1 MSVLITENAA
11 LVALCE
17 QLQQQAFI
25 TIDTEFL
32 REKTYYPQLCLI
44 QVGAGDGSIFA
55 AIDPLARGLDL
66 NPLFAVLKNTAILKV
81 FHAARQDLEILYI
94 LMNELPTPVFDT
106 QIAAMVCGYGEQVGY
121 ENLIGKVLGR
131 SIDKSQQFTDWSRRP
146 LSDAQIEYA
155 LADVIHLRDA
165 YIKMIAQMERE
176 QRAHWID
183 EENAKLIDMALY
195 ESNPEDAWLRIKRR
209 QSKPYYLA
217 RLRAVATWRERHAR
231 DRDRP
236 RGWILHDD
244 ALQEIAMTNPKDEAA
259 LKAVRALKKAGVMDM
274 EGLLAAIHAANALPK
289 EACPQENRPEPF
301 PEQLEPARDMLRLLL
316 KRQAN
321 EFRIAPRLIADN
333 DVLRA
338 LLEGKRELA
347 CLQGWRQDVFGCH
360 ALDLLEGRI
369 AIRLQNGGQEVVF
382 EV

>member
-1 MSVLITENAA
+1 MSVLITDNTA
-11 LVALCE
+11 LAQLCE
-17 QLQQQAFI
+17 QLQQQTFI

-44 QVGAGDGSIFA
+44 QVGAGDGSVFA
-55 AIDPLARGLDL
+55 AIDPLAQGLDL
-66 NPLFAVLKNTAILKV
+66 ETLFGILRNARIIKV
-81 FHAARQDLEILYI
+81 FHAARQDLEILFM
-94 LMNELPTPVFDT
+94 LMGELPSSVFDT
-106 QIAAMVCGYGEQVGY
+106 QIAAMVCGHGEQIGY

-146 LSDAQIEYA
+146 LSEAQLSYA

-165 YIKMIAQMERE
+165 YLKMLAQMQREERE
-176 QRAHWID
+176 SWI
-183 EENAKLIDMALY
+183 EEEHAKLMDITCY
-195 ESNPEDAWLRIKRR
+195 VSSPEEAWLRVKHR

-217 RLRAVATWRERHAR
+217 RLRTVAAWRERHAR
-231 DRDRP
+231 ERNRP

-259 LKAVRALKKAGVMDM
+259 VKAVRALKKVGVMDM
-274 EGLLAAIHAANALPK
+274 DGLLAAIHEANALPK
-289 EACPQENRPEPF
+289 EACPQEERTEPF
-301 PEQLEPARDMLRLLL
+301 PESLEPARDMLRLLL

-321 EFRIAPRLIADN
+321 EYRIAPRLIADN
-333 DVLRA
+333 DMLRA
-338 LLEGKRELA
+338 LLEGKRDVA
-347 CLQGWRQDVFGCH
+347 CLQGWRHGVFGAS

-369 AIRLQNGGQEVVF
+369 AMRLIDKGREVVF

>member
-1 MSVLITENAA
+1 MNLMITDNAA
-11 LVALCE
+11 LINLCE
-17 QLQQQAFI
+17 ELHTQTFI

-44 QVGAGDGSIFA
+44 QVGAGDGSVFA
-55 AIDPLARGLDL
+55 AIDPLVKELDL
-66 NPLFAVLKNTAILKV
+66 APLYKVLKNASILKV
-81 FHAARQDLEILYI
+81 FHAARQDLEILYE
-94 LMNELPTPVFDT
+94 LMRELPSPVCDT
-106 QIAAMVCGYGEQVGY
+106 QIAAMVCGYGEQIGY

-146 LSDAQIEYA
+146 LSEAQVEYA

-165 YIKMIAQMERE
+165 YLKLSAQMVRE
-176 QRAHWID
+176 QREHWID
-183 EENAKLIDMALY
+183 EENAKLIDIACY

-231 DRDRP
+231 ARNRP
-236 RGWILHDD
+236 KGWILHDD
-244 ALQEIAMTNPKDEAA
+244 ALQEIAMTNPKDEAG

-289 EACPQENRPEPF
+289 EQCPQEEKPEPF
-301 PEQLEPARDMLRLLL
+301 PEALEPARDMLRLLL

-321 EFRIAPRLIADN
+321 EYRIAPRLIADN
-333 DVLRA
+333 DGLRA
-338 LLEGKRELA
+338 LLEGKRDLP
-347 CLQGWRQDVFGCH
+347 CLQGWRYDVFGHH
-360 ALDLLEGRI
+360 AIDLLEGRV
-369 AIRLQNGGQEVVF
+369 AIRLQKGGQEVVF